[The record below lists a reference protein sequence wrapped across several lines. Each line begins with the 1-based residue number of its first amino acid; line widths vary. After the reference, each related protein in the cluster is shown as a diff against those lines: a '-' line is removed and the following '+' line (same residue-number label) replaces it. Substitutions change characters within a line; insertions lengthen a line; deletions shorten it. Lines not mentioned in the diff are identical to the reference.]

1 LHGLQHQRDRTGRP
15 EFVFVGE
22 HPAIDFANT
31 ISTAQ
36 GEWTEHFRAWSDI
49 VDWLS
54 LTGLSTDP
62 SFNLSASRGAE
73 SLKRVLELRQT
84 WKDVLAQLLAGGD
97 VSNEFMERLNRLLG
111 SDSFR
116 ETLRRDGKH
125 RFHLV
130 RSVSHLSGER
140 LVLVI
145 FARQIALFLAEANL
159 KYLRRCAN
167 TTSCVLYFYDTTK
180 NHRRRWCSVTACGN
194 RHKVAEFRK
203 RQRKTKS

>member
-1 LHGLQHQRDRTGRP
+1 MASTSKKNRADRA
-15 EFVFVGE
+15 EFIFVGE

-31 ISTAQ
+31 LSTLH
-36 GEWTEHFRAWSDI
+36 GEWTEHFRAWPDV

-54 LTGLSTDP
+54 LTGLSRDP
-62 SFNLSASRGAE
+62 SLNLSASRSADA
-73 SLKRVLELRQT
+73 LKRVLELRQA

-116 ETLRRDGKH
+116 ETLRRNGKH

-140 LVLVI
+140 LALVI

-203 RQRKTKS
+203 RQRKTKR